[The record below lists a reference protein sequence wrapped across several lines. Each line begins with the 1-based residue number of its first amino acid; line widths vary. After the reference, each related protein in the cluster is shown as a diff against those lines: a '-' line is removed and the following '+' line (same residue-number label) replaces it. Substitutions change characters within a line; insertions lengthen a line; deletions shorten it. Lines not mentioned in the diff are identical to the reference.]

1 MHDRRTRLLNL
12 TALVVALSVPVGLL
26 DGPAWWLGV
35 AALMAATAV
44 TTRASTDRSWHGL
57 PFAPAALPMLA
68 AFSAAGLTH
77 LAGDGALWL
86 LALACG
92 GALVALT
99 LLAEA
104 RLAGPADDR
113 RARLERQVVPL
124 AIVVAF
130 AAFLSAAGAITGGL
144 ADVAGQP
151 TDTALGALTV
161 SGVLLLALADAAVAA
176 ALGYRLAAL
185 RTTNLS
191 EALRIAG
198 TYAVVTGLGAALLRV
213 LELPRLFGPAVLAG
227 VFYLWSAYR
236 DASAAQRRTSAWLLE
251 YGLLAAAL
259 VLVVGWNL
267 LLH

>member
-1 MHDRRTRLLNL
+1 MHDRRARILNL
-12 TALVVALSVPVGLL
+12 TALVVVLSVPVGLL

-44 TTRASTDRSWHGL
+44 ATRASADRSWHGL
-57 PFAPAALPMLA
+57 PLAPAVLPMLA

-77 LAGDGALWL
+77 LAGDGVLWA

-92 GALVALT
+92 GALMAVT

-124 AIVVAF
+124 AIVLAF
-130 AAFLSAAGAITGGL
+130 AAFLAAAGALAGGL
-144 ADVAGQP
+144 ADTPGQP
-151 TDTALGALTV
+151 TDTALGPLTP
-161 SGVLLLALADAAVAA
+161 SGVLLLALADAAIAA

-185 RTTNLS
+185 RTTSLN

-251 YGLLAAAL
+251 YGLLAGAL

>member
-1 MHDRRTRLLNL
+1 MHDRRARIVNL

-44 TTRASTDRSWHGL
+44 ATRASADRSWHGL
-57 PFAPAALPMLA
+57 PLAPALLPMLA
-68 AFSAAGLTH
+68 AFSAAGLVH
-77 LAGDGALWL
+77 LAGDSALWA
-86 LALACG
+86 LALASG
-92 GALVALT
+92 GALMAVT
-99 LLAEA
+99 LVAEA

-124 AIVVAF
+124 SIVLAF
-130 AAFLSAAGAITGGL
+130 AAFLAAAGALAGGL
-144 ADVAGQP
+144 ADVTGQP
-151 TDTALGALTV
+151 VDTALGALTG
-161 SGVLLLALADAAVAA
+161 SGVLLLALADAAIAA

-185 RTTNLS
+185 RTTSLN

-251 YGLLAAAL
+251 YGLLAGAL

>member
-1 MHDRRTRLLNL
+1 MHDRRARLLNL
-12 TALVVALSVPVGLL
+12 TALVVVLSVPVGLL
-26 DGPAWWLGV
+26 EGPAWWLGV
-35 AALMAATAV
+35 AVLMAATVVAV
-44 TTRASTDRSWHGL
+44 RATADRSWHGL
-57 PFAPAALPMLA
+57 PLATAVLPALA
-68 AFSAAGLTH
+68 GFSAAGLVH
-77 LAGDGALWL
+77 LAGDGTFWVPAV
-86 LALACG
+86 ACG
-92 GALVALT
+92 GGLEALT

-130 AAFLSAAGAITGGL
+130 AAFLAAAGALAGGL
-144 ADVAGQP
+144 VDAAGQSA
-151 TDTALGALTV
+151 DTGPGSLTG
-161 SGVLLLALADAAVAA
+161 SGVLLLALADAGIAA

-185 RTTNLS
+185 RTTNLG

-236 DASAAQRRTSAWLLE
+236 DASAAQRRTSAWLVE

-267 LLH
+267 LLR

>member
-1 MHDRRTRLLNL
+1 MHERRARSVNL
-12 TALVVALSVPVGLL
+12 TVLVVALSAPIGLL
-26 DGPAWWLGV
+26 DGPAWWLGA

-44 TTRASTDRSWHGL
+44 ATRVSADRSWHGL
-57 PFAPAALPMLA
+57 PLATAILPALA
-68 AFSAAGLTH
+68 AFGSAGLMH
-77 LAGDGALWL
+77 LAGEGIVWL
-86 LALACG
+86 PALAVG
-92 GALVALT
+92 GALVAVT
-99 LLAEA
+99 LVAEG

-124 AIVVAF
+124 AIVLAF
-130 AAFLSAAGAITGGL
+130 TAFLGAAGALAGGL
-144 ADVAGQP
+144 VTTGPAAASTGPASPSDIVA
-151 TDTALGALTV
+151 
-161 SGVLLLALADAAVAA
+161 LALADAAIAA

-185 RTTNLS
+185 RTTSLT
-191 EALRIAG
+191 EAMRIAG
-198 TYAVVTGLGAALLRV
+198 TYAVVTGAAAALLRV

-251 YGLLAAAL
+251 YGLLTAAL

>member
-1 MHDRRTRLLNL
+1 MHDRRMRLVNL

-44 TTRASTDRSWHGL
+44 ATRASADRSWHGL
-57 PFAPAALPMLA
+57 PLAPAVLPVLA
-68 AFSAAGLTH
+68 AFSSAGLDH
-77 LAGDGALWL
+77 LAGDGILWV
-86 LALACG
+86 AAVTCCA
-92 GALVALT
+92 ALVALT

-113 RARLERQVVPL
+113 RARLEHQVVPL

-130 AAFLSAAGAITGGL
+130 AAFLAAAGALAGGL
-144 ADVAGQP
+144 AAATGQP
-151 TDTALGALTV
+151 GDTSLGALTA

-185 RTTNLS
+185 RTTNLT

-198 TYAVVTGLGAALLRV
+198 TYAVVTGVAAALLRV

-251 YGLLAAAL
+251 YGLLVVAL